1 MGVREQIVG
10 RMATRPI
17 IHAQRDGAVRNASWT
32 RTSTGADDPIGQARG
47 SAFLHDV
54 PMIRVGTIRLGTA
67 FCLAR

>member
-1 MGVREQIVG
+1 MGVRE
-10 RMATRPI
+10 PI
-17 IHAQRDGAVRNASWT
+17 IHARRERAARIASWT